1 MNTGLLVTSAG
12 SGTGGNLMRSLR
24 AGTAALTIVGCHDDQ
39 FILKNS
45 TADRNYLV
53 PPLGHST
60 WIRAARRVVEA
71 EQIALLIPRTHVDAG
86 QVARARAAL
95 GARVCLPRAT
105 GVALCG
111 DNYRRTQRLR
121 ARGVPAPATHAVTDL
136 RGLDRIWERLGR
148 PARAWCRVRAGA
160 GSRGAIAVGS
170 PAQARSWITYWRD
183 MRGVPVTVF
192 TLSEFLPR
200 RDFGGP
206 TLSRGGAALL
216 GEAYERRP

>member
-1 MNTGLLVTSAG
+1 MNTRFLDPSAG

-60 WIRAARRVVEA
+60 WIRAVRRIVEA
-71 EQIALLIPRTHVDAG
+71 EKIDLLIPSTDVDVAA
-86 QVARARAAL
+86 VSRARARL
-95 GARVCLPRAT
+95 GAPVFLPRAT
-105 GVALCG
+105 TVALCG
-111 DNYRRTQRLR
+111 DKYRLTQRLR

-148 PARAWCRVRAGA
+148 
-160 GSRGAIAVGS
+160 
-170 PAQARSWITYWRD
+170 
-183 MRGVPVTVF
+183 
-192 TLSEFLPR
+192 
-200 RDFGGP
+200 
-206 TLSRGGAALL
+206 
-216 GEAYERRP
+216 